1 MQHRRILLATLAILL
16 SFSNHLAAEEVVRIG
31 GTGMG
36 TLLIEHLIDD
46 YRKTHPDAQIKAMQP
61 PLGSSGGLRAL
72 AAQAIDIV
80 VVAARRD
87 LPPALDDPANTRR
100 LPWVTTPFVFTGHDL
115 GHTPSLTLEQVADIY
130 RGHTVEW
137 PDGKPVRL
145 ITRTEREFD
154 THALRA
160 MSPGMNEAI
169 SIATQRK
176 GIPFAENDVVNEQL
190 LESVPASF
198 GAVGLGQLLLAASPL
213 KPLAINGVRPTP
225 ENLLNGSYP
234 YEKPLYLVFAKTPSA
249 AASAFLAYLQSPRI
263 LKSLAQQGFVPI
275 SK

>member
-1 MQHRRILLATLAILL
+1 MQHRRILLTTLAILL
-16 SFSNHLAAEEVVRIG
+16 SFSKHLAAEEVVRIG

-46 YRKTHPDAQIKAMQP
+46 YRKIHPDAQIRTMQP
-61 PLGSSGGLRAL
+61 PLGSSSGLRAL
-72 AAQAIDIV
+72 AAQAIDIA

-87 LPPALDDPANTRR
+87 LPPVQDDPVNTRR
-100 LPWVTTPFVFTGHDL
+100 LPWVTTPLVFTGRDL

-130 RGHTVEW
+130 RGRTVEW

-154 THALRA
+154 TRALRA

-249 AASAFLAYLQSPRI
+249 SASAFLAYLQSPRI
-263 LKSLAQQGFVPI
+263 LKSLAQHGFVPI